1 MTADLFILNPL
12 YQGYPDSGTPH
23 YHTLKFETV
32 ANVSNEAQWQAL
44 MPFLIV
50 CCGLFLCLLTT
61 PLLAFTPPNA
71 GSPSFIGMLIV
82 LAFVVVNALRY
93 GTSGFRRARQERHQ
107 NRVRYQR
114 LLNGSEVLSGEV
126 VGMVCRLVAI
136 GRGQAFETVVHY
148 QFINPQGETLSG
160 TQYCTSRRQPVPP
173 GTPIRVLYADD
184 DAFVLL

>member
-1 MTADLFILNPL
+1 MAADVFILNPR
-12 YQGYPDSGTPH
+12 YEGYPDSGTPH

-44 MPFLIV
+44 VPFLIV

-93 GTSGFRRARQERHQ
+93 GTSGFRQTRKERRQ

-114 LLNGSEVLSGEV
+114 LLNGSQVLSGEV
-126 VGMVCRLVAI
+126 VGMVCRLVPT
-136 GRGQAFETVVHY
+136 GRGQAFETVAHY
-148 QFINPQGETLSG
+148 QFVNPQGEIRTG
-160 TQYCTSRRQPVPP
+160 MQYTSRRRQPVPP

-184 DAFVLL
+184 DAYVLL